1 MRIATY
7 NIWNHDTSWQK
18 RIDAICQEVKRI
30 DADLIALQE
39 VRSYEKGSV
48 AHDIAEATGYP
59 FCVFHPY
66 PDSPDEGLAFLSNIP
81 LSSVEAIWAEDVEES
96 NYCATRVTL
105 TFGGQEWG
113 ITNVHLN
120 WHSSSIR
127 ECQMKVVRDWLSK
140 GRQKAIEV
148 LCGDFND
155 HPRSNIYDDVS
166 DAGWLDVT
174 TFVGE
179 EARPT
184 LDVKHNPYL
193 QSSHLEQPERYDW
206 ILVRSECSELEVQHI
221 DIFGDMRTSRDVV
234 PSDHYGVM
242 VDFTLN

>member
-1 MRIATY
+1 
-7 NIWNHDTSWQK
+7 
-18 RIDAICQEVKRI
+18 
-30 DADLIALQE
+30 
-39 VRSYEKGSV
+39 
-48 AHDIAEATGYP
+48 
-59 FCVFHPY
+59 
-66 PDSPDEGLAFLSNIP
+66 IP

-155 HPRSNIYDDVS
+155 HPRSNIYD
-166 DAGWLDVT
+166 
-174 TFVGE
+174 
-179 EARPT
+179 
-184 LDVKHNPYL
+184 
-193 QSSHLEQPERYDW
+193 
-206 ILVRSECSELEVQHI
+206 
-221 DIFGDMRTSRDVV
+221 
-234 PSDHYGVM
+234 
-242 VDFTLN
+242 